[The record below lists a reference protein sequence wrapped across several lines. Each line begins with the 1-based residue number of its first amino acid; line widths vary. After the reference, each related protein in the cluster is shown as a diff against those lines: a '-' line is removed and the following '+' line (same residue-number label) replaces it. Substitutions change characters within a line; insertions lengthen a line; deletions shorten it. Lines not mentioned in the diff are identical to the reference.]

1 MILAQP
7 EWRAVPGA
15 SSQAS
20 SSGKSIA
27 DCGEKP
33 ARLYQGLHHEALP
46 SGSAHSRGH
55 RMDHKQGPE
64 NKGAGSGVT
73 VGRVARPRGG
83 NPGAV
88 QSPGTGHSSQG
99 RARSKA
105 RRGAS
110 VRLETQALEVWGAVA
125 GAKGLTWR
133 SGLCSDIVLRVRK
146 PLAGVRQGS
155 SPV

>member
-1 MILAQP
+1 
-7 EWRAVPGA
+7 
-15 SSQAS
+15 
-20 SSGKSIA
+20 
-27 DCGEKP
+27 
-33 ARLYQGLHHEALP
+33 
-46 SGSAHSRGH
+46 
-55 RMDHKQGPE
+55 MDHKHGPE

-83 NPGAV
+83 NSGAV

-110 VRLETQALEVWGAVA
+110 VLLETQALEVRGAVA